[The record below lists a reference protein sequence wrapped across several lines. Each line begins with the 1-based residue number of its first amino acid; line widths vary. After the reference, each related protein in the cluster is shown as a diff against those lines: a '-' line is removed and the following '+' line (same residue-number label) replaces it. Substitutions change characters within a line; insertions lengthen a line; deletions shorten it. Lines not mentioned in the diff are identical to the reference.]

1 MQSSQG
7 PIDWKQYR
15 ALVKAA
21 FLMSLRG
28 KKKRNKYARAIS
40 IIASYSLS
48 SIYLGWSLSSL
59 FFEPAYLLVTSTVV
73 LFLASFSVINAYP
86 MIMMDEEEEAML
98 QRFPISRKTIFAA
111 RVTNLFQ
118 YLTLIGLPFIIP
130 LMVFMKQP
138 MIPVSDVWVYGA
150 VMFFGIFWVTG
161 FFIVVYGVLLLKAR
175 SSSRVLTM
183 LQIIF
188 ILSLLFLYQTLPS
201 IGSSMITWIS
211 VLDSTFA
218 YLFPPAWFTGLYFSI
233 QGVNYFS
240 AQNASVIILAV
251 STAII
256 LLLLHSRFVYYPKP
270 ETARRGPSDSS
281 NIDTDWFYKLLA
293 VFAPRTYGGKAG
305 YDMFQQSLYR
315 DTALRVRLIPVI
327 LLPVAVAMYG
337 LFSHQLDSP
346 FHQRI
351 LESDTAVH
359 ISVLVFF
366 LFVARNAVLTTMYTR
381 HNEATWIFSLVPKKQ
396 LHHYAKGVAQGIIWT
411 VCFPLVLIV
420 VIIFTISM
428 YWEEALLQGLFI
440 FVAVRFQIHTLA
452 LFQNTVPFSLPEDKL
467 SSANRVIQLLIILP
481 FLMVFL
487 VIHYLTSHN
496 YLLFAA
502 VLLGAEI
509 ATQFIARFRPKRTYD
524 LQLA

>member
-1 MQSSQG
+1 
-7 PIDWKQYR
+7 
-15 ALVKAA
+15 
-21 FLMSLRG
+21 MSLRG

-40 IIASYSLS
+40 IVASYSLS

-130 LMVFMKQP
+130 LMLFMNQP
-138 MIPVSDVWVYGA
+138 TIPASDVWLYGA
-150 VMFFGIFWVTG
+150 VMFFEIFWTTG
-161 FFIVVYGVLLLKAR
+161 FFIVVYGLLMLKAR
-175 SSSRVLTM
+175 SSSRVLTA

-201 IGSSMITWIS
+201 IGSSMIDWIS
-211 VLDSTFA
+211 VLDSDVA
-218 YLFPPAWFTGLYFSI
+218 YIFPPAWFTGLYFSI
-233 QGVNYFS
+233 QGITYFS
-240 AQNASVIILAV
+240 VQNAAVIILAV
-251 STAII
+251 STLLI
-256 LLLLHSRFVYYPKP
+256 LLLLRSRFVFYPKP
-270 ETARRGPSDSS
+270 ETVQAQPSDSS
-281 NIDTDWFYKLLA
+281 NIDIDWFYKLLT
-293 VFAPRTYGGKAG
+293 VFSPRTYGGKAG
-305 YDMFQQSLYR
+305 YNMFQQNLYR
-315 DTALRVRLIPVI
+315 DVALRVRLIPVI

-346 FHQRI
+346 FYQRI

-381 HNEATWIFSLVPKKQ
+381 QNEATWIFSLVPKKQ
-396 LHHYAKGVAQGIIWT
+396 LHDYAKGVAQGIIWT
-411 VCFPLVLIV
+411 VCFPLVLII

-440 FVAVRFQIHTLA
+440 FVAIRFQVHMLA
-452 LFQNTVPFSLPEDKL
+452 LFQNTIPFSIPEDKL

-481 FLMVFL
+481 FLMLFL
-487 VIHYLTSHN
+487 VIHFLTSHD
-496 YLLFAA
+496 YLLFAG
-502 VLLGAEI
+502 VLLGVEI
-509 ATQFIARFRPKRTYD
+509 TTQFIARLRPKRTYD
-524 LQLA
+524 LQVS